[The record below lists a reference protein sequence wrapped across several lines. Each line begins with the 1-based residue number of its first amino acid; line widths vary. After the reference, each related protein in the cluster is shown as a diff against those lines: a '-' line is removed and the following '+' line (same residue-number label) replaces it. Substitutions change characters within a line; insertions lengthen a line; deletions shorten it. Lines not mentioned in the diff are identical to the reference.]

1 MTLSE
6 FHSNVETTL
15 NRGTT
20 LTSRIPGRVKQ
31 AVAWLERNY
40 TMGYMERFRLL
51 QIVALDRTVDFPS
64 NEIIKG
70 FKFCRLV
77 NPDGTYRYLNKINP
91 QDSLGVV
98 TKDSSVVSTDITPSA
113 FWTVANKLMVFNA
126 VPSINLVGEAM
137 WWSYTDWPTDPNSQ
151 HLLMDIAS
159 DVLLAQT
166 LMLMASF
173 DLRDMRMLAG
183 WKEVRDEGVNTLT
196 RAEDE
201 AQYSGQSISMAY
213 VP

>member
-1 MTLSE
+1 MNLGE
-6 FHSNVETTL
+6 FHSHVETTL

-31 AVAWLERNY
+31 AVVWLERNY
-40 TMGYMERFRLL
+40 TFNHMERFRLL
-51 QIVALDRTVDFPS
+51 QIVAQNRTIDFPS
-64 NEIIKG
+64 NEVIKG
-70 FKFCRLV
+70 FKFCRLI
-77 NPDGTYRYLNKINP
+77 NADGTYRYLNKVSP
-91 QDSLGVV
+91 RDMLGVV
-98 TKDSSVVSTDITPSA
+98 TKDSSVASTDITPSA

-126 VPSINLVGEAM
+126 VPSINLVGEAV
-137 WWSYTDWPTDPNSQ
+137 WWSYTDWPTTADAQ
-151 HLLMDIAS
+151 HPLIVIAS

-166 LMLMASF
+166 LLFMAAF

-183 WKEVRDEGVNTLT
+183 WKEIRDEGVNTLT

-201 AQYSGQSISMAY
+201 AEYSGQSISMAY